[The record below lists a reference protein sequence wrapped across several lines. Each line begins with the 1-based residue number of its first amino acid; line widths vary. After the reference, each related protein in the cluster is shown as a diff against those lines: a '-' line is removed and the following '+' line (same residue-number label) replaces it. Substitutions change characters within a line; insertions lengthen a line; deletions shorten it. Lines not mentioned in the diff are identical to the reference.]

1 MFGCDVCQ
9 TVCPWNSKVVW
20 SDKDPSDSP
29 FAPRKRLSNLDLKW
43 ALSNPDALSGLI
55 QGTAVERARGERLI
69 RNLIVAA
76 GNSGDPNLADTLEPY
91 AVTASS
97 GLAEQVGWALKRL
110 RG

>member
-1 MFGCDVCQ
+1 MPDVRYTQPDVCARIGKGHGVA
-9 TVCPWNSKVVW
+9 TG
-20 SDKDPSDSP
+20 
-29 FAPRKRLSNLDLKW
+29 F
-43 ALSNPDALSGLI
+43 NPDALSGLI